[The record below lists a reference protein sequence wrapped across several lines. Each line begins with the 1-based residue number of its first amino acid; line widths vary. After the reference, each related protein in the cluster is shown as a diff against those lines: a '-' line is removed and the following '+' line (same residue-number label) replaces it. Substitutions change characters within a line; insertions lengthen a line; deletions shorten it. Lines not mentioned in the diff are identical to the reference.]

1 MSTTVYSVPGVTC
14 GHCKSAIEGEV
25 GKLAGITRVEVDITA
40 RTMTVEG
47 DIDQTALAAAVDDAG
62 YDLAGP
68 A

>member
-1 MSTTVYSVPGVTC
+1 VSTTVYSVPGVTC